1 MQVAGGVSNILI
13 FQSEQGLDLVT
24 HFYLRFVFLFKN
36 KIGNFSE
43 SVYPLSSISSCP
55 NIDFVRQGVL
65 ADKVILGHLGPGL
78 ITQDLVVFQ
87 VD

>member
-1 MQVAGGVSNILI
+1 MSPI
-13 FQSEQGLDLVT
+13 FIFDL
-24 HFYLRFVFLFKN
+24 FLLFKN
-36 KIGNFSE
+36 KIGNFSD